1 MLNQDDLERMR
12 YQARQKALMD
22 ERSRLHS
29 AHLDGLEEGLKK
41 GLEQGREEGREQ
53 GREEGREQGREEGRE
68 QSREEGREQGRE
80 EGREDGYRQA
90 LVEVI
95 YFCQKNLGIAINSEE
110 SLKNLTIDELKKL
123 LQTLQGKP
131 PKSK

>member
-1 MLNQDDLERMR
+1 MLNHDDLERMR

-41 GLEQGREEGREQ
+41 GLEEGREQ
-53 GREEGREQGREEGRE
+53 GREEGREQGRV
-68 QSREEGREQGRE
+68 

-95 YFCQKNLGIAINSEE
+95 YFCQKNLGLAPSSEE

>member
-41 GLEQGREEGREQ
+41 G
-53 GREEGREQGREEGRE
+53 
-68 QSREEGREQGRE
+68 RE

-95 YFCQKNLGIAINSEE
+95 YFWQKNLGMAPSSGE

-123 LQTLQGKP
+123 LQALQGEQ